1 MLKVLL
7 VDDEPFI
14 LQGLQVLLDWEKEG
28 YEIKTAVNG
37 REALDYLLEHEVD
50 LIISDIKMPV
60 MTGLELL
67 KALRTTYKR
76 ETYFIILSGFAEF
89 GYAQEAMRYECT
101 DYILKPVEKEQLLG
115 ILRKVSAL
123 SEKKTSQSQERE
135 KQERAYL
142 DRNLMALLGG
152 KYDKENIEYLSEK
165 INIDDDMCY
174 VGIQL
179 NAETLSDDY
188 SDEEKKETL
197 KKLYASA
204 VDYLKEDAELCI
216 MDVSDSEKVYDIGLL
231 YCDSMAE
238 RKQFTEEKYLREFL
252 GYIKDNTNLPVT
264 MLVGK
269 RVSGIK
275 NISKSYGTVNILRS
289 LSGFKEKKEL
299 YFYEEEYKVSDSGI
313 MICKKEL
320 DELINA
326 IELGESVSIH
336 KKVDEFYDEMQKM
349 GITESSM
356 NLNINY
362 LLFQLIHLASELDSE
377 VNQEEIFRII
387 LENTSEDGI
396 SRGGKSH
403 LCKMALVYGEYLSQ
417 LRKNVSK
424 GVLGQVEDEIKKN
437 YANNL
442 TLKELSEKYYVNS
455 AYLGQLF
462 RKKYGC
468 SFKDYLNNHRMEEA
482 AKLLIKS
489 DMKIYE
495 VAEAVGFKDVDYFVN
510 KFIAAKGCTPTKY
523 KKNTLL

>member
-14 LQGLQVLLDWEKEG
+14 LQGLQVLIDWEKEG
-28 YEIKTAVNG
+28 YEIATAVNG
-37 REALDYLLEHEVD
+37 REALEYALENEVD

-67 KALRTTYKR
+67 KAIRTTYKR
-76 ETYFIILSGFAEF
+76 ETYFVILSGFAEF
-89 GYAQEAMRYECT
+89 GYAQEAMRYDCT
-101 DYILKPVEKEQLLG
+101 DYILKPVEKDQLLA
-115 ILRKVSAL
+115 ILKNVAAL
-123 SEKKTSQSQERE
+123 SEKKSSQSERQE
-135 KQERAYL
+135 KQEKAYL

-152 KYDKENIEYLSEK
+152 KYDSDNLEYLSEK
-165 INIDDDMCY
+165 INIDESMSY
-174 VGIQL
+174 IGIQL
-179 NAETLSDDY
+179 DVETMADDY
-188 SDEEKKETL
+188 SDEEKKAQL
-197 KKLYASA
+197 KKLYAAA
-204 VDYLKEDAELCI
+204 VSFLKENSDLCI
-216 MDVSDSEKVYDIGLL
+216 MDVSDSEKVYDIGVI
-231 YCDSMAE
+231 YCESMAE
-238 RKQFTEEKYLREFL
+238 KKQLTFEKYLKEFV

-269 RVSGIK
+269 MVSGIK
-275 NISKSYGTVNILRS
+275 NISKSYGSVNILRS
-289 LSGFKEKKEL
+289 LKGFRDQKDI
-299 YFYEEEYKVSDSGI
+299 YFYEEEYKISDTGI

-320 DELINA
+320 DELIDA
-326 IELGESVSIH
+326 IELGESINIR

-356 NLNINY
+356 DLNINY

-387 LENTSEDGI
+387 LESTTEEGI
-396 SRGGKSH
+396 KRGGKKH
-403 LCKMALVYGEYLSQ
+403 LCKMAVVYGEYLAQ

-437 YANNL
+437 YASNL

-482 AKLLIKS
+482 AKLLLKS

-495 VAEAVGFKDVDYFVN
+495 VADAVGFKDVDYFVN

-523 KKNTLL
+523 KKNTLQ